1 MTTVSE
7 LLPLIPVVNED
18 QPGLTAHAL
27 LVAQSCPTL
36 CGTHATPPGSSVH
49 GILQAIMLEWVASYS
64 LLQGI
69 FQTQGLNL
77 GLLHY
82 QKILYCL
89 SHQGSQIFKRLSPN

>member
-7 LLPLIPVVNED
+7 LLPLIPVVNEG

-27 LVAQSCPTL
+27 LVAQSCPAL
-36 CGTHATPPGSSVH
+36 CGPHATPPGSSVH

-69 FQTQGLNL
+69 FLTQGLNL

-82 QKILYCL
+82 QQILYCL
-89 SHQGSQIFKRLSPN
+89 SHKGSQIFKQMFPT